1 MTPQEV
7 NGMIESVGI
16 PAAYYQFADGTEQST
31 PFICF
36 FYGNSNDF
44 GADDTNYV
52 RVERLYI
59 ELYTDAKDFVL
70 ERRIESI
77 LNDHDL
83 FFTRSEVYIDEEHLH
98 ETIYETE
105 LILEVENA

>member
-1 MTPQEV
+1 MTYEEIAQ
-7 NGMIESVGI
+7 MIESIGL
-16 PAAYYQFADGTEQST
+16 PYAYYQFPDDTQQAP

-59 ELYTDAKDFVL
+59 ELYTDAKDFTL

>member
-1 MTPQEV
+1 MTSQEV
-7 NGMIESVGI
+7 NTMIESVGI
-16 PAAYYQFADGTEQST
+16 PTAYYQFADGTEQAP

-44 GADDTNYV
+44 SADNVNYT
-52 RVERLYI
+52 RVERLFI
-59 ELYTDAKDFVL
+59 ELYTDEKDFTL

-77 LNDHDL
+77 LNEHEL
-83 FFTRSEVYIDEEHLH
+83 FFVRSETYIDDERMH

-105 LILEVENA
+105 LILEVNDG